1 MVRYRTVTALY
12 KLWLYGVAVKHHYF
26 ILTLHNWRVRVFT
39 ERRHNMPTKTKAAP
53 KLKPS
58 RVLEDSIGAAN
69 ELSAV
74 DKALAKINDL
84 IAGIPILASCDSL
97 TEIANRS

>member
-1 MVRYRTVTALY
+1 M
-12 KLWLYGVAVKHHYF
+12 
-26 ILTLHNWRVRVFT
+26 
-39 ERRHNMPTKTKAAP
+39 
-53 KLKPS
+53 
-58 RVLEDSIGAAN
+58 LEDSIGAAN

-97 TEIANRS
+97 TEIANLSASERETLIATVGEVSPDTNFHDHEGTQWGYAEAVRHIDGSNVRAHKILSKMKRTVIA